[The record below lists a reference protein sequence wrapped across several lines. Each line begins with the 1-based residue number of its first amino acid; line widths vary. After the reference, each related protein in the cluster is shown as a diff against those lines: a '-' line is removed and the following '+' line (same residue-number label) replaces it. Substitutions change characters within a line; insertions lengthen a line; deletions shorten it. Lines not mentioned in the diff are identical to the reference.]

1 MKTGFIIFSSAM
13 YVCVCLAVTEAE
25 VDAAIAG
32 GAHSRDAVTRTCR
45 AGGDC
50 GACHG
55 MIENKIEE
63 HLDAASPRV
72 AGCPCPPAEESGNTL
87 VAAEALVRGRTRAA

>member
-1 MKTGFIIFSSAM
+1 M

-25 VDAAIAG
+25 VEAAIAA
-32 GAHSRDAVTRTCR
+32 GAQTRAAVTSACR

-55 MIENKIEE
+55 MIETKIED
-63 HLDAASPRV
+63 HLEAQAQ
-72 AGCPCPPAEESGNTL
+72 ATPCQHAPVAEESGPQL
-87 VAAEALVRGRTRAA
+87 ISAGSLVRIRAA

>member
-1 MKTGFIIFSSAM
+1 M

-25 VDAAIAG
+25 VEAAIAALPS
-32 GAHSRDAVTRTCR
+32 GACTREAVTSACR

-55 MIENKIEE
+55 MIESKIED
-63 HLDAASPRV
+63 HLEGVGEAAAASGVRPTGETR
-72 AGCPCPPAEESGNTL
+72 EESSGPQL
-87 VAAEALVRGRTRAA
+87 ISAEALVRHRAA

>member
-1 MKTGFIIFSSAM
+1 M

-25 VDAAIAG
+25 VQAAIVG
-32 GAHSRDAVTRTCR
+32 GARTRAAVTSACR

-55 MIENKIEE
+55 MIETKIEDHVE
-63 HLDAASPRV
+63 TEEAARLH
-72 AGCPCPPAEESGNTL
+72 APCSRPHDSADESGPQL
-87 VAAEALVRGRTRAA
+87 ISAEALVRIRAA

>member
-1 MKTGFIIFSSAM
+1 M

-25 VDAAIAG
+25 VRSAIEAG
-32 GAHSRDAVTRTCR
+32 ATTREVVTKHCR

-55 MIENKIEE
+55 MIDQMIEE
-63 HLDAASPRV
+63 HLEDQV
-72 AGCPCPPAEESGNTL
+72 DGICPTITNCPPP
-87 VAAEALVRGRTRAA
+87 VAAESGESLIEASHLVRGNRAA

>member
-1 MKTGFIIFSSAM
+1 M

-25 VDAAIAG
+25 VDAAIEG
-32 GAHSRDAVTRTCR
+32 GCHSRVAVTQSCR

-55 MIENKIEE
+55 MIETKIED
-63 HLDAASPRV
+63 HLESLEASGPQLI
-72 AGCPCPPAEESGNTL
+72 S
-87 VAAEALVRGRTRAA
+87 AEALVRARTRAA

>member
-1 MKTGFIIFSSAM
+1 M

-25 VDAAIAG
+25 VDAAIAA
-32 GAHSRDAVTRTCR
+32 GAGTRAAVTSACR

-55 MIENKIEE
+55 MIETKIEDHAE
-63 HLDAASPRV
+63 ARAARV
-72 AGCPCPPAEESGNTL
+72 AACPGDSAGESGPQLIPAER
-87 VAAEALVRGRTRAA
+87 LVRVA

>member
-1 MKTGFIIFSSAM
+1 M

-25 VDAAIAG
+25 VEAAIAD
-32 GAHSRDAVTRTCR
+32 GAHSRAAVTSACR

-55 MIENKIEE
+55 MIDSKIED
-63 HLDAASPRV
+63 HLEAHVGGASACPRAQPAAP
-72 AGCPCPPAEESGNTL
+72 SGPVL
-87 VAAEALVRGRTRAA
+87 VSAEALVRGRAA